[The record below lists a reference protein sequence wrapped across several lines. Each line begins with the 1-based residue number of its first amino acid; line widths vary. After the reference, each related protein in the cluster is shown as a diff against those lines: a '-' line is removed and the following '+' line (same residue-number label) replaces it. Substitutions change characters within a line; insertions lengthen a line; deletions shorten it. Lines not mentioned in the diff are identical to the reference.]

1 MESGLS
7 GPRAGSSP
15 SVGSWTLLLFFL
27 TGAGGEKGDQISL
40 QESGVSGRK
49 PLLPAVPF

>member
-15 SVGSWTLLLFFL
+15 SAGSWTLLLSFL
-27 TGAGGEKGDQISL
+27 TGAGGGKGDLI
-40 QESGVSGRK
+40 SGVSGRK
-49 PLLPAVPF
+49 SLLPAVPF